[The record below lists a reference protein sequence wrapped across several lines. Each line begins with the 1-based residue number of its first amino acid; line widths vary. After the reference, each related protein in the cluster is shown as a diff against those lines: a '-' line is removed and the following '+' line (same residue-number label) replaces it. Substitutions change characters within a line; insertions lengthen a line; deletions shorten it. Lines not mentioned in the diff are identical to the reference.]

1 MLSPLFRI
9 FALSN
14 MKHDA
19 TYTIHFGASTLHI
32 SSKAED
38 SSACIMYAHAQEKN
52 LRANIIKKVES
63 CKSVFLVSDNPEA
76 TSEALCREFKVVR
89 AAGGVVTNDRGELLM
104 IRLRNRWDLP
114 KGHIEEDEESHMAA
128 LREVKE
134 ETGIKA
140 ETIDNEPLATT
151 WHAYNIYGPWELK
164 STDWWHMHTS
174 DESTPQPQNEEGI
187 TEVRWMD
194 CEARAE
200 ALNNTYETI
209 KEVVRALDAKND

>member
-1 MLSPLFRI
+1 
-9 FALSN
+9 

-32 SSKAED
+32 SSEAD
-38 SSACIMYAHAQEKN
+38 YSSACIVYAYAQEKN

-76 TSEALCREFKVVR
+76 TFEALCREFKVVR

-114 KGHIEEDEESHMAA
+114 KGHIEEGEDSRSAA
-128 LREVKE
+128 IREVEE
-134 ETGIKA
+134 ETTIKA
-140 ETIDNEPLATT
+140 EAIDNEPLATT

-174 DESTPQPQNEEGI
+174 NESVPKPQNEEGI

-194 CEARAE
+194 HEALSE
-200 ALNNTYETI
+200 ALNDTYETI